1 VSSDVPS
8 QQVKARKISPPQKV
22 SQKRIAAMTQNQ
34 KSHANGQ
41 QLIASKQ
48 MKRLTAKDRKY

>member
-1 VSSDVPS
+1 
-8 QQVKARKISPPQKV
+8 ARKISPPQKV

-41 QLIASKQ
+41 LLIASKQ
-48 MKRLTAKDRKY
+48 MKRLTARYLRVVSSEC